1 MEQIN
6 IIQLVE
12 KNPITRLSKEYE
24 NSLVNKVKDRFSD
37 TQQQMFLASFYCY
50 LNYDSKKDFIINFD
64 DVWKWTGFSRKDPAK
79 RLLEKYFTP
88 EIDFKIVFL
97 RLEENNDEAE
107 NKTQKPAPPTCG
119 AGFEDENKV
128 KKSAPPTCGAKI
140 ETDNQGEKP
149 APPTSVADQNIKN
162 EKNLGGAGLNKENI
176 FLNIITFKK
185 FCIKANTKKADEIH
199 DYYIKLEELLQETIN
214 EQTNELRY
222 QLGVKENDNTKLL
235 EEKVKIEEEK
245 AKLERK
251 YVRKEKEIIEDG
263 YNVVYLMTSEDGE
276 KRREYTV
283 GYAKDLNTRKD
294 DYNDNKLHDFKVVY
308 YITCRGIKCAK
319 ILESIILADI
329 APYRCKKGRDV
340 FYLPDENDISLF
352 INIFKYFEV
361 KAKNWED
368 DDIFFPALSS
378 EEVKAFKTNNNKKY
392 KEQKIE
398 GEKKFR
404 ELNKQSIQIIRKDYY
419 ERNYDKIAEKRK
431 DYYEENKETFIN
443 NAIEYY
449 EEHKEDIL
457 EKRKDYYVENKE
469 EILEKRKDYYD
480 ENYKT
485 KISVKRQEKKLC
497 ECGMVVASYTL
508 NNHRKTD
515 RHKLL
520 LERKNN
526 PEILNNKNLVI
537 CECGT
542 SVNKSSLRKHM
553 KSKSHKDQLRLKNE
567 SNESADTKINN
578 DEDEECEDEECEDE
592 DDEEVE
598 IEI

>member
-64 DVWKWTGFSRKDPAK
+64 DVWKWTGFTRKDNAK

-97 RLEENNDEAE
+97 QSEENL
-107 NKTQKPAPPTCG
+107 
-119 AGFEDENKV
+119 
-128 KKSAPPTCGAKI
+128 
-140 ETDNQGEKP
+140 QGGRP
-149 APPTSVADQNIKN
+149 I
-162 EKNLGGAGLNKENI
+162 ENI

-283 GYAKDLNTRKD
+283 GYAKNLNTRKD

-361 KAKNWED
+361 KAKNWYD

-378 EEVKAFKTNNNKKY
+378 VEAKDFKTNNNNKY

-404 ELNKQSIQIIRKDYY
+404 ELNKESIQIIRKDYY

-443 NAIEYY
+443 DAVEYY

-469 EILEKRKDYYD
+469 EILEKRKEYYD

-526 PEILNNKNLVI
+526 PDILKKTNIVI
-537 CECGT
+537 CECGIT
-542 SVNKSSLRKHM
+542 VNKDKLKKHL
-553 KSKSHKDQLRLKNE
+553 KTKSHKDQLRLKNE

-578 DEDEECEDEECEDE
+578 DEDEECK
-592 DDEEVE
+592 EVE